1 MCTFVLM
8 KKVIIAIDSFKG
20 SLTSAEAGAAAAQG
34 IHRSCPNCQTIVLP
48 IADGGEGLLD
58 VLIDIH
64 QGLSIN
70 LQAHDPL
77 MKLRNTRYAL
87 SADGNTAFIEM
98 AAISGLPLVPVD
110 KRNPWITTTYG
121 TGELLRDAL
130 DRGCRNFILGIGG
143 SATNDAGLGLF
154 QALGYRFY
162 DAQGQ
167 LLGTGG
173 QILEK
178 VSYIDDAQAHPALC
192 ESHITVA
199 CDVRNPFYG
208 SQGAAHVF
216 ARQKGADETMIT
228 QLDAG
233 LRHLATI
240 IETTR
245 KVRFADHPGAGAA
258 GGLGGTLLAFLHA
271 DLKPGADLL
280 LQALHFQEYLKGA
293 DLVLTGEGKSDC
305 QTLLGKVPFAILQAA
320 QKQKLPTI
328 ILAGSVEDVPTLN
341 QAGFQA
347 VFSITPGPM
356 SLQEAMRPEEARKN
370 LEDTAA
376 QIGALWNDFH
386 K

>member
-1 MCTFVLM
+1 MV
-8 KKVIIAIDSFKG
+8 
-20 SLTSAEAGAAAAQG
+20 
-34 IHRSCPNCQTIVLP
+34 
-48 IADGGEGLLD
+48 
-58 VLIDIH
+58 
-64 QGLSIN
+64 
-70 LQAHDPL
+70 
-77 MKLRNTRYAL
+77 
-87 SADGNTAFIEM
+87 
-98 AAISGLPLVPVD
+98 
-110 KRNPWITTTYG
+110 
-121 TGELLRDAL
+121 
-130 DRGCRNFILGIGG
+130 
-143 SATNDAGLGLF
+143 
-154 QALGYRFY
+154 
-162 DAQGQ
+162 
-167 LLGTGG
+167 
-173 QILEK
+173 
-178 VSYIDDAQAHPALC
+178 
-192 ESHITVA
+192 
-199 CDVRNPFYG
+199 
-208 SQGAAHVF
+208 
-216 ARQKGADETMIT
+216 T

-356 SLQEAMRPEEARKN
+356 SLQETMRPEEARKN

-376 QIGALWNDFH
+376 QIGALWNGFH